1 MEIREDA
8 ILALDFL
15 WLLRICTY
23 TVWYFWTK
31 GLKQQGKTLSWAC
44 SRINEFIETAFS
56 QENSTEK
63 CLGCLHLVFEG
74 SLLKLHN
81 QILLQW
87 AEQKNLCIL
96 IACLPAA
103 APCLAT
109 GAGSA
114 RCQRT
119 SITGTAGRV
128 VLDELLLPYCSGPKQ
143 MPLTVLEHPCYCFL
157 LA

>member
-1 MEIREDA
+1 MVCLNKRPETTGQNFE
-8 ILALDFL
+8 
-15 WLLRICTY
+15 
-23 TVWYFWTK
+23 
-31 GLKQQGKTLSWAC
+31 LSI
-44 SRINEFIETAFS
+44 SRINEFIETAFL

-63 CLGCLHLVFEG
+63 CLGCFHLFFEG
-74 SLLKLHN
+74 NLLKLHD

-114 RCQRT
+114 QCQRT

-128 VLDELLLPYCSGPKQ
+128 VLDELLLPYCRPKANIGA
-143 MPLTVLEHPCYCFL
+143 PLLLFL
-157 LA
+157 VGIKLLWKTSVISVRSPQGNQQLPWS